1 MFCPCVCVLSYLQ
14 AAVEGYVN
22 DVFKVY
28 ASTFVRDVIVGRCV
42 KSVTNERLIKV
53 PARA

>member
-1 MFCPCVCVLSYLQ
+1 
-14 AAVEGYVN
+14 
-22 DVFKVY
+22 
-28 ASTFVRDVIVGRCV
+28 VIVGRCV